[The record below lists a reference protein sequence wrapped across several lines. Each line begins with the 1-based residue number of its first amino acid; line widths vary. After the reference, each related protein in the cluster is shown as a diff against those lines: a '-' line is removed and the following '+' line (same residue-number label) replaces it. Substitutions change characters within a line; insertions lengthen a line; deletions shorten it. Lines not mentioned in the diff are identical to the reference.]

1 LHHPDTVIVNIPD
14 NPIHADFVELQRINS
29 LIDKICRVRETNHIM
44 ALIIGELVRLTEA
57 SQGVISLISRVQD
70 DELSTVVRN
79 QAKGE
84 DELPFHVHE
93 GISGWVMQN
102 LRGLAITDLDD
113 DDRFRGLSSEGG
125 KYKSML
131 CAPMIVR
138 GEIIGIT
145 SLVRDAGRGPFKE
158 DHNRL
163 VGIVSSQSA
172 QILSNAML
180 LQELARNNELLQESQ
195 RRLQEE
201 NAQLVHAVAASYTF
215 ESIIGQS
222 EAIRRVLRLVSKV
235 CSNDSPVLI
244 TGPTGT
250 GKELVAR
257 AIHYN
262 SRRRNSSF
270 VVKNCGVKTETLL
283 ESELFGH
290 TKGAFTGADRAKPGL
305 FREADGGTIFLDEIG
320 DAPPS
325 TQVAILRAIE
335 TGEIRPVGSSK
346 SEQVDVR
353 ILSATNKD
361 LKKAMEAGEF
371 REDLFYRLNA
381 VTIELPPLA
390 HRSEDIPLLVESFLK
405 KMQIRLGTEELAITD
420 EALAAL
426 KNFDWPGNVR
436 QLANEIERAAL
447 VSDLDGTIDVLDLSP
462 DVVGIGADSHRTEGP
477 RGPLRRA
484 VEEVERDFITRTLH
498 ETKGNILQSSKLLG
512 LTRKGLKDKMLR
524 YGISAGDSE

>member
-1 LHHPDTVIVNIPD
+1 VNVPDDPL
-14 NPIHADFVELQRINS
+14 HADFVELQRINS

-57 SQGVISLISRVQD
+57 SQGVISLISKIQD
-70 DELSTVVRN
+70 DALSTVVRD

-93 GISGWVMQN
+93 GISGWVIKN
-102 LRGLAITDLDD
+102 LRGVTIADLDTD
-113 DDRFRGLSSEGG
+113 ERFQGLSSEDG
-125 KYKSML
+125 KYKSIL
-131 CAPMIVR
+131 CVPMIVR
-138 GEIIGIT
+138 GETLGIT
-145 SLVRDAGRGPFKE
+145 SLVRDASRGPFTE
-158 DHNRL
+158 EHSRL

-180 LQELARNNELLQESQ
+180 LQELASNNELLKESQ
-195 RRLQEE
+195 RKLQEE
-201 NAQLVHAVAASYTF
+201 NAQLTHAVAASYTF
-215 ESIIGQS
+215 ENIIGQS
-222 EAIRRVLRLVSKV
+222 EAIRRVLRLISKV
-235 CSNDSPVLI
+235 SVNDAPVLI

-262 SRRRNSSF
+262 GPRKNKSF

-320 DAPPS
+320 DAPLS
-325 TQVAILRAIE
+325 TQVAILRSIE

-346 SEQVDVR
+346 SEYVNVR

-361 LKKAMEAGEF
+361 LRVAMEAGEF

-381 VTIELPPLA
+381 VTIQLPPLA
-390 HRSEDIPLLVESFLK
+390 HRAEDIPLLVDSFLN
-405 KMQIRLGTEELAITD
+405 KMRIRLGTEELEMTD

-426 KNFDWPGNVR
+426 KRFDWPGNVR

-447 VSDLDGTIDVLDLSP
+447 VSDLDGTIDVADLSP
-462 DVVGIGADSHRTEGP
+462 DVLGTGARGDIAKGP
-477 RGPLRRA
+477 RGPLRQA
-484 VEEVERDFITRTLH
+484 VEEVERDFITRTLQ
-498 ETKGNILQSSKLLG
+498 ETRGNILQSSKLLG
-512 LTRKGLKDKMLR
+512 LTRKGLKDKMVR
-524 YGISAGDSE
+524 YGISVGDSD